1 MSHLSQEDG
10 GPTRAHGLAL
20 AERWQAVNQE
30 LTERPWGCGLGG
42 TPTPATRSL
51 ARQTDKPADG
61 GLPRGGANVHLSP
74 SLGTCALEFFLK
86 IQLTCISLIMTEGFP
101 SGASGKEPACQCRR
115 HGFSPWVGNI
125 SWRRRAWQPTPV
137 VLPGKSHGQRSLAGY
152 SPKGCKEL
160 DTTEAIQH
168 ARTQYLVMLSIF

>member
-1 MSHLSQEDG
+1 MAWEEHLHPLP
-10 GPTRAHGLAL
+10 GPWPDRQINRLM
-20 AERWQAVNQE
+20 E
-30 LTERPWGCGLGG
+30 GCLGAG
-42 TPTPATRSL
+42 P
-51 ARQTDKPADG
+51 
-61 GLPRGGANVHLSP
+61 NVHLSP

-86 IQLTCISLIMTEGFP
+86 IQLTCISLIINQGFP

>member
-10 GPTRAHGLAL
+10 GPTRAHSLAL

-61 GLPRGGANVHLSP
+61 GLPGGGAKRPPLSFLRHL
-74 SLGTCALEFFLK
+74 CFR
-86 IQLTCISLIMTEGFP
+86 I
-101 SGASGKEPACQCRR
+101 
-115 HGFSPWVGNI
+115 
-125 SWRRRAWQPTPV
+125 
-137 VLPGKSHGQRSLAGY
+137 LP
-152 SPKGCKEL
+152 
-160 DTTEAIQH
+160 
-168 ARTQYLVMLSIF
+168 